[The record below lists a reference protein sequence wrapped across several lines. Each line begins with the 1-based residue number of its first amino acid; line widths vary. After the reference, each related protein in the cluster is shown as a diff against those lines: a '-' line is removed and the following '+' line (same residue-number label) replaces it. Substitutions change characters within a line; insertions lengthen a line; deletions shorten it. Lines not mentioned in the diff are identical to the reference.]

1 MKIIM
6 SKVRSIRL
14 TREKTPHI
22 KFKPNNI
29 MYNAVTEFF
38 AKLLKFVPERRD
50 TRIYS
55 FLPSNQ
61 QSHPSFEYKC
71 TTHTRCKEKCC
82 LSFLWYIKMDGG
94 VTPIFLK

>member
-1 MKIIM
+1 
-6 SKVRSIRL
+6 
-14 TREKTPHI
+14 
-22 KFKPNNI
+22 
-29 MYNAVTEFF
+29 MYNAITEFF
-38 AKLLKFVPERRD
+38 ATILKFVPERRD

-71 TTHTRCKEKCC
+71 KTHIHCKEKCR
-82 LSFLWYIKMDGG
+82 LSFLWYIKMDGD